1 MRSELE
7 LLRAIVDAV
16 PSMLAYWDSDLRC
29 RFANRAYEVWF
40 GVAPEALYGKHISE
54 LLGPL
59 YQLNLPHIQAA
70 LRGEPQTFE
79 REIPDPQGGPSRHSL
94 AHYLPDVASGV
105 VVGFFVLVTDISEI
119 KRTELALRE
128 SEERFRLTLDGAP
141 IGMALVALDGRFLR
155 VNRRLCEIV
164 GYTADELVG
173 LTFQAITHPADL
185 DADLAMAS
193 QLQSGEI
200 PRYELEKRYVHKDG
214 TVVDVLLSGSLLR
227 SRGGRPV
234 HFIAQIE
241 EITERKRAASQQ
253 RFLAE
258 VGPLLASTLD
268 YQETL
273 KRTAEIAVRE
283 IADVCIIDIV
293 VGGGEIRRIQVAARD
308 PAKRWVS
315 DGLKSLRID
324 AGRPF
329 LLSEAL
335 RTRRAVL
342 LERPTSAEID
352 VFAQSDEHL
361 RLLRGAEIRSLI
373 AVPLVAHG
381 DVLGGIVLISSGGS
395 RFYGPSDLRV
405 GEELARRAALAMT
418 NARLYEAARHA
429 TAVRDEVVSLVAHDL
444 RNPLNAVMLNAE
456 SLRRLSERLES
467 GADPS
472 TLRLRRPV
480 ENITHAAGRM
490 NRLIQDLLDVTRI
503 EARGLSVET
512 RPVAVV
518 PLIGEVLDSQRALAG
533 AASLELVAE
542 LPDWLPAIAA
552 DRDRVL
558 QVLENLIGNAMK
570 FTPTGGRITLA
581 AEVHDNELVFRVA
594 DTGAGIPPEA
604 VTHAFDRFWQAS
616 RARRT
621 GAGLGLAI
629 VKGIVEAHGGR
640 IWIES
645 QVGRGTTVSFTIP
658 VAQAARPALEEL
670 PG

>member
-1 MRSELE
+1 MRSELD
-7 LLRAIVDAV
+7 LLRALADAL
-16 PSMLAYWDSDLRC
+16 PSMLAYWDSELRC

-40 GVAPEALYGKHISE
+40 GIAPEALQGKHISE

-59 YQLNLPHIQAA
+59 YPLNLPYIQAA
-70 LRGEPQTFE
+70 LRGESQTFE

-94 AHYLPDVASGV
+94 AHYLPDVADGV
-105 VVGFFVLVTDISEI
+105 VLGFFVLVTDISQM

-128 SEERFRLTLDGAP
+128 SEERFRLTLDEAP

-164 GYTADELVG
+164 GYTPDELAG
-173 LTFQAITHPADL
+173 LTFQAITHPDDL
-185 DADLAMAS
+185 GPDLALAS

-200 PRYELEKRYVHKDG
+200 PRYELEKRYVRKDG
-214 TVVDVLLSGSLLR
+214 VVVDVLLSGSLLR
-227 SRGGRPV
+227 SRDGHPV
-234 HFIAQIE
+234 HYIAQVE
-241 EITERKRAASQQ
+241 EITERKRAASQE

-258 VGPLLASTLD
+258 VGPVLASTLD

-283 IADVCIIDIV
+283 IADVCIIDILA
-293 VGGGEIRRIQVAARD
+293 GDAEIRPIEVASRD
-308 PAKRWVS
+308 PAKRWVC

-324 AGRPF
+324 IGRPF
-329 LLSEAL
+329 LLYTAL

-342 LERPTSAEID
+342 LERPTPAEVD
-352 VFAQSDEHL
+352 AFAQSDEHR
-361 RLLRGAEIRSLI
+361 RLLRGAQISSLI

-381 DVLGGIVLISSGGS
+381 DVLGGIVLISSDPS
-395 RFYGPSDLRV
+395 HRYGPSDLHI
-405 GEELARRAALAMT
+405 GEELARRAALALA

-444 RNPLNAVMLNAE
+444 RNPLNAVSLNAE
-456 SLRRLSERLES
+456 ALRRLSERLE
-467 GADPS
+467 GAS
-472 TLRLRRPV
+472 ESAVLRLRRPI
-480 ENITHAAGRM
+480 ENITHAASRM

-503 EARGLSVET
+503 EAHGLSVET
-512 RPVAVV
+512 KPVPVG
-518 PLIGEVLDSQRALAG
+518 PLVAEALDSQRSQAG
-533 AASLELVAE
+533 AASVELVAE
-542 LPDWLPAIAA
+542 VPGSLPAITA

-558 QVLENLIGNAMK
+558 QVFENLIGNALK
-570 FTPTGGRITLA
+570 FTAAGGRIVLG
-581 AEVHDNELVFRVA
+581 AEMRDNEIVFRVA

-604 VTHAFDRFWQAS
+604 VSRAFDRFWQAS

-645 QVGRGTTVSFTIP
+645 EMGRGTTVFFTI
-658 VAQAARPALEEL
+658 AAAP
-670 PG
+670 